1 MTTRSQHVRFCVSRD
16 GTRIGFTTGSSGPP
30 LVRAAHWLSHLE
42 YERECPLWGPWLK
55 LLARRHTLIRYDG
68 RGCGFS
74 DRQAEDYSLDRCV
87 EDLETVVD
95 SCNLARFVL
104 FGATI
109 GSITAV
115 AYAARHPDRVSRLVL
130 IGGFAVGRMARNPP
144 ALIEETALELKAIE
158 LGWGND
164 NPAYRQFITSMLIPD
179 ATSAQAHSHNELMR
193 IAATPQSAIRRL
205 RPHHYVDLREIAPH
219 VRCPTLV
226 LHSRFDGRIPFE
238 QGRAL
243 ATLIPGAR
251 FVALDS
257 RNHWVVETEPAWTR
271 FTAEIDDFLPSAPDT
286 PKAAGAFDALTPR
299 ELQVIELLAAGLDN
313 GTIGRRLGIS
323 AKTVRNRVSLIFDKL
338 GVKSRPQ
345 AIVWARDAGFG
356 RKISDV

>member
-1 MTTRSQHVRFCVSRD
+1 MAVPSQHVRFCASRD
-16 GTRIGFTTGSSGPP
+16 GTHIAFAMGGAGAP

-68 RGCGFS
+68 RGCGLS
-74 DRQAEDYSLDRCV
+74 DRDAAEFSLDRCV
-87 EDLETVVD
+87 EDLEAVVA
-95 SCNLARFVL
+95 SCKLDRFVL

-109 GSITAV
+109 GSITALT
-115 AYAARHPDRVSRLVL
+115 YAARHPDRVSRLVL
-130 IGGFAVGRMARNPP
+130 TGGFAVGRMARNPP

-164 NPAYRQFITSMLIPD
+164 NPAYRQFITSMLVPD
-179 ATSAQAHSHNELMR
+179 ATSNQARSHNELMR
-193 IAATPQSAIRRL
+193 IAATPESAIRRL
-205 RPHHYVDLREIAPH
+205 RPYHYVDLREIAPQ

-251 FVALDS
+251 FVVLDS
-257 RNHWVVETEPAWTR
+257 RNHWVVETEPAWAR
-271 FTAEIDDFLPSAPDT
+271 FTSEIDDFLPDLPDAPKIT
-286 PKAAGAFDALTPR
+286 GALGALTPR

-313 GTIGRRLGIS
+313 GTIGRRLGIT
-323 AKTVRNRVSLIFDKL
+323 AKTVRNRVSVIFDKL
-338 GVKSRPQ
+338 GVNSRPQ
-345 AIVWARDAGFG
+345 AIVRARDAGFG
-356 RKISDV
+356 RKPSGA